1 MKISGRYSP
10 GLYAGVTGFLLLVG
24 INAFSISTN
33 IKQASERSR
42 LTAEAELE
50 LTKAQTAKKIADAYA
65 QNGVANFHQLII
77 NNYTLSTTPP
87 RFDWQRSVDP
97 ARKTFIYDKNR
108 LCVGYALNGKFY
120 FVLYYT
126 GVCNGTRSTYNNK

>member
-108 LCVGYALNGKFY
+108 QCVGYAHNGKF
-120 FVLYYT
+120 FFTLYYQ
-126 GVCNGTRSTYNNK
+126 GVCDVTR